1 MKILIIRHADP
12 DYSIDSLTPKGRV
25 EAELLSRK
33 LEKLDISDFYVS
45 VFGRAK
51 DTAEYTLKKVNKT
64 PHICEWL
71 KEFPCI
77 IDRPDKKNIIAWDWL
92 PEDWT
97 KVDEFYSHTEWW
109 NVETLKKGKV
119 YEEYKRVTQ
128 EFDKVLKKHGY
139 ERNGSFYNAVNSNE
153 ETIAFFCH
161 FGVECV
167 LLSHLLN
174 ISPMVLWHGFCA
186 LPSSVTTLV
195 TEERRRGIASFR
207 TLGFGDI
214 SHLYAGEEEPSFAA
228 RFCETYDN
236 FEQRH
241 D

>member
-1 MKILIIRHADP
+1 MKILIVRHAEP

-25 EAELLSRK
+25 EAELLSQK
-33 LEKLDISDFYVS
+33 LIKADINEFYVS
-45 VFGRAK
+45 VLGRAK
-51 DTAEYTLKKVNKT
+51 DTAEYTLKKVGKA

-71 KEFPCI
+71 KEFPSI
-77 IDRPDKKNIIAWDWL
+77 IDRPDRDNMIVWDWL

-97 KVDEFYSHTEWW
+97 RVDEFYSNTEWH
-109 NVETLKKGKV
+109 NVDTLKKGKV
-119 YEEYKRVTQ
+119 FEEYSRVTA

-139 ERNGSFYNAVNSNE
+139 ERNGRYYNAVNANE
-153 ETIAFFCH
+153 DTIAFFCH

-174 ISPMVLWHGFCA
+174 ISPMQLWHGTCA

-195 TEERRRGIASFR
+195 TEERRKGIALFR
-207 TLGFGDI
+207 MTSFGDL
-214 SHLYAGEEEPSFAA
+214 SHLYAGNEEPSFAA
-228 RFCETYDN
+228 RFCETFDN
-236 FEQRH
+236 TEQRH